1 MVGPEGLEPPT
12 YPLWADSSNQLS
24 YRPFKKDVRSVYKT
38 FRQKAR
44 ILYGD
49 MCFLCVTYT
58 ILANGMYGGHEGCQK
73 GHRSLRYCIIKMHLT
88 SIGFSKVD
96 NPIQK
101 AVLSQE
107 KESRNSFKNQLL
119 MKKVRFLL
127 LKGEKVWYTPLMLNE
142 KKEYK
147 YVQRLYI

>member
-1 MVGPEGLEPPT
+1 MKREAASKERKTGNGQRKREAGERG
-12 YPLWADSSNQLS
+12 LWA
-24 YRPFKKDVRSVYKT
+24 
-38 FRQKAR
+38 
-44 ILYGD
+44 
-49 MCFLCVTYT
+49 
-58 ILANGMYGGHEGCQK
+58 
-73 GHRSLRYCIIKMHLT
+73 HRSLRYCIIKMHLT

-127 LKGEKVWYTPLMLNE
+127 LKGEKV
-142 KKEYK
+142 
-147 YVQRLYI
+147 

>member
-1 MVGPEGLEPPT
+1 
-12 YPLWADSSNQLS
+12 
-24 YRPFKKDVRSVYKT
+24 
-38 FRQKAR
+38 
-44 ILYGD
+44 
-49 MCFLCVTYT
+49 
-58 ILANGMYGGHEGCQK
+58 
-73 GHRSLRYCIIKMHLT
+73 MHLA
-88 SIGFSKVD
+88 SVGFSKVD

-107 KESRNSFKNQLL
+107 KEAQNSFKNQLL

-127 LKGEKVWYTPLMLNE
+127 LKGEKVWYTPFMLNE